1 MINNQK
7 KDDIYHDMIQ
17 IYYITILLSTYFKE
31 IMNKIN
37 TESACE
43 QCPNRWENFKNLT
56 PEELDLVTNHRY
68 ETNFKA
74 GEVIFKKGAPVSS
87 AIFLTSGMAKI
98 FLDGMGGKSLLLS
111 IALPGVL
118 IAGPGTYV
126 DSRHHYNL
134 TAITDVKACFIDM
147 SIFKQLVHSN
157 SKFAEG
163 WLIDISHKSLLMHY
177 RMISLTQK
185 KMPGRLAEAL
195 LFFSN
200 ELYRADEFELVL
212 TRQEIG
218 DFTNMAKESVIRI
231 LKEFEDDGVVQANCP
246 KIKILNKEKLQMISI
261 NG

>member
-1 MINNQK
+1 MSWFDTNLL
-7 KDDIYHDMIQ
+7 
-17 IYYITILLSTYFKE
+17 YYGTFVNLFLKE
-31 IMNKIN
+31 IMNKYIAD
-37 TESACE
+37 SPCE
-43 QCPNRWENFKNLT
+43 QCPDRWENFKNLS
-56 PEELDLVTNHRY
+56 PEELKLISNHRY

-98 FLDGMGGKSLLLS
+98 FLDGMGGKNLLLS

-134 TAITDVKACFIDM
+134 TALTDVKACFIDM
-147 SIFKQLVHSN
+147 SVFKQLVHQN

-163 WLIDISHKSLLMHY
+163 WLMDISQKSLAMHY
-177 RMISLTQK
+177 RMVSLTQK

-195 LFFSN
+195 LFFAN
-200 ELYRADEFELVL
+200 EIYHADEFELVL

-231 LKEFEDDGVVQANCP
+231 LKEFEDDEVVKANCP
-246 KIKILNKEKLQMISI
+246 RIKILNKEKLQMISN